1 MQSRKKEK
9 RLTKP
14 QIGRGKNYCVF
25 CQTRDA
31 QKTIDQLYKRKPKE
45 YLGGER
51 KTEKII
57 IKYIIYIS
65 QTFIEVYI

>member
-51 KTEKII
+51 KEEKNN
-57 IKYIIYIS
+57 
-65 QTFIEVYI
+65 

>member
-14 QIGRGKNYCVF
+14 QIERGKNYCVF
-25 CQTRDA
+25 FARRETHK
-31 QKTIDQLYKRKPKE
+31 KTIDQLYKRKPKE

-51 KTEKII
+51 KEKKKKILE
-57 IKYIIYIS
+57 
-65 QTFIEVYI
+65 F

>member
-1 MQSRKKEK
+1 
-9 RLTKP
+9 
-14 QIGRGKNYCVF
+14 VFFF

-51 KTEKII
+51 KEEKNN
-57 IKYIIYIS
+57 
-65 QTFIEVYI
+65 

>member
-14 QIGRGKNYCVF
+14 QIGRGKNYCVFF

-51 KTEKII
+51 KEEKII
-57 IKYIIYIS
+57 E
-65 QTFIEVYI
+65 F